1 MVPSNTGDY
10 KAVLKPVS
18 SAEIDEEEE
27 QPKGSCNSG
36 ESLEED
42 VEDSYD
48 GL

>member
-1 MVPSNTGDY
+1 MVPSDTGDY
-10 KAVLKPVS
+10 KAVLEPVS
-18 SAEIDEEEE
+18 STEVNEEEE

-36 ESLEED
+36 KSLEED